1 MTLTPTTRTNM
12 SSFIEN
18 INAQRETV
26 FVYESANTTAHET
39 VPIPSII
46 IPFPPPINPEDLV
59 GQKKDGEVPSRAPN
73 AFLIYRRVFVKE
85 LQAQNYAFKMTDV
98 SSMASA
104 SWKREPE
111 YVKNEYW
118 RIAGEAK
125 TMLTTTRQ
133 KSLSFSRRK
142 WRINNS
148 NSRTPKARVNS
159 TSKSSRKKQSN
170 NTNAPKPSQP
180 LPTVPKN
187 HFIQPLDISHST
199 TICPNQNTIEEC
211 QLLSPS
217 FAFTMADV
225 DSYLF
230 ATNGRDLIWTQS
242 LVSEVLAYSDGESS
256 STSTEEIFERPN
268 VTSTF
273 SILHPI
279 VSYKQSMYAWHYQMF
294 YNNIPFINNDVNNL
308 NVNGQIT
315 GTLF

>member
-1 MTLTPTTRTNM
+1 M

-18 INAQRETV
+18 INVQRETV

-39 VPIPSII
+39 VPIPSIK

-59 GQKKDGEVPSRAPN
+59 SQKKDGEVPSRAPN

-111 YVKNEYW
+111 DVKNEYW

-125 TMLTTTRQ
+125 KLLTTTRQ

-142 WRINNS
+142 WRTTNS
-148 NSRTPKARVNS
+148 NTRTPKSRMNS
-159 TSKSSRKKQSN
+159 APRTSRKKQPTI
-170 NTNAPKPSQP
+170 TNVPKQSQP
-180 LPTVPKN
+180 LPSVSKN
-187 HFIQPLDISHST
+187 HFIQPLDISYST
-199 TICPNQNTIEEC
+199 TICPNQNTIEER

-230 ATNGRDLIWTQS
+230 ATGSRDLIWTQS
-242 LVSEVLAYSDGESS
+242 LVSDVLAYSDGESS
-256 STSTEEIFERPN
+256 STSTDEIFDRTNLTP
-268 VTSTF
+268 TF
-273 SILHPI
+273 SILHHPI

-294 YNNIPFINNDVNNL
+294 CNNIQYINNGL
-308 NVNGQIT
+308 NVLNIEGQIN
-315 GTLF
+315 GPLF